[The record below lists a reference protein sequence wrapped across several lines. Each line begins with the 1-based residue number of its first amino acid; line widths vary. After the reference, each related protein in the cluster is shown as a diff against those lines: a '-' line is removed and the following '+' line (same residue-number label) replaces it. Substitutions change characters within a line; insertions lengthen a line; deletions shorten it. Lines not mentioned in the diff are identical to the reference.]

1 MTFLIKHFDTID
13 SIYTIDSPFDTTF
26 NLQYPLRKVKKIY
39 LKSFEI
45 PIDFTNIRN
54 GLNTFSILYNSVVY
68 TKTLSDKNYISITTL
83 CNDLNTLFTNCIS
96 NITILFSSNSNTNL
110 ISISLTGSSPLTFTI
125 VPTNLSNHILGFK
138 KSSNLQNLNTYTI
151 TGSNP
156 FLLSVDNYIVM
167 NFPKLAFDNNNNSHK
182 LCNFKIPLNASNG
195 MVYFENEFSNLS
207 QHIINTDNS
216 LIISSL
222 KIQILDRFNNI
233 LTQSNSDFSFTL
245 GFEIE
250 N

>member
-13 SIYTIDSPFDTTF
+13 SSYTNDTPFDTTF
-26 NLQYPLRKVKKIY
+26 NLQYPLKGVKKIY
-39 LKSFEI
+39 LKSLEL

-68 TKTLSDKNYISITTL
+68 TKTLSDKNYVIISAL
-83 CNDLNTLFTNCIS
+83 CNDLNTLFTNAIS
-96 NITILFSSNSNTNL
+96 GITITFSYNSTSNL
-110 ISISLTGSSPLTFTI
+110 VSITLSGSSPLTFTVI
-125 VPTNLSNHILGFK
+125 PTNFSNHILGLK
-138 KSSNLQNLNTYTI
+138 KNTTLQNLNTYTI

-156 FLLSVDNYIVM
+156 FLLSADNYIVM

-207 QHIINTDNS
+207 QHITNTDNS

-222 KIQILDRFNNI
+222 KIQILDRFNNVI
-233 LTQSNSDFSFTL
+233 TQTNSDFSFTL
-245 GFEIE
+245 GFEID